1 LECHL
6 YGHLTFTF
14 LSLLLTTAIR
24 RFNQR
29 IATQTLGWVKK
40 RYLNAVVE
48 LQEVADALIVRFSQ
62 GFLQQFGLFQLVPGI
77 GYVDW

>member
-1 LECHL
+1 
-6 YGHLTFTF
+6 
-14 LSLLLTTAIR
+14 
-24 RFNQR
+24 
-29 IATQTLGWVKK
+29 LGWVKEH
-40 RYLNAVVE
+40 YLNAVVE

>member
-1 LECHL
+1 
-6 YGHLTFTF
+6 
-14 LSLLLTTAIR
+14 LLLTTAIR

-29 IATQTLGWVKK
+29 IATQTLGWVKEH
-40 RYLNAVVE
+40 YLNAVVE

-62 GFLQQFGLFQLVPGI
+62 GFLQQFGLFQLIPGI